1 MSSRICDADDCN
13 ETYDPV
19 LPEQMYCSD
28 RCAARVRM
36 RRYRAR
42 RKSGPGGG
50 GGKKRQLA
58 LFSKQS
64 VSAKR
69 VKQPRPETA
78 PLFTMSANGKHEKHI
93 GPVEV
98 YPSPANPALSP
109 DTSYRTLDSENF
121 EPCDSPKPPE
131 SVPASAIE
139 IFHAG
144 GFDAAA

>member
-1 MSSRICDADDCN
+1 MSLKPCAADDCN
-13 ETYDPV
+13 ETFEFDPQNPLKEFHSV
-19 LPEQMYCSD
+19 QCQT
-28 RCAARVRM
+28 RTRM
-36 RRYRAR
+36 RRWRAGQ
-42 RKSGPGGG
+42 KSGPGGG

-78 PLFTMSANGKHEKHI
+78 PLFTMSANGKHEKHFNEVLLI
-93 GPVEV
+93 GH
-98 YPSPANPALSP
+98 
-109 DTSYRTLDSENF
+109 
-121 EPCDSPKPPE
+121 CDSPKPPE

-139 IFHAG
+139 IFNAG